1 MIYSIRC
8 VINTL
13 LNMSEIDSTI
23 NRLLPLLYANLAHNT
38 CDENVIP
45 EPASEPAGLFDRMMR
60 QAQGEDDAEA
70 DEDEEEDDD
79 ERTVT
84 LDEDDNVRV
93 TIVNN
98 YGAMTFSEPLTD
110 MNNTY
115 AVSGGELLGRISELS
130 MVIEHDDLYTGDYV
144 RLYELLTG
152 LVTNL

>member
-1 MIYSIRC
+1 
-8 VINTL
+8 
-13 LNMSEIDSTI
+13 MSEIDSTI

-45 EPASEPAGLFDRMMR
+45 EPASEPAGLFDRMM
-60 QAQGEDDAEA
+60 QSGDDDDDEA
-70 DEDEEEDDD
+70 DDDG

-84 LDEDDNVRV
+84 LDADDNLHI
-93 TIVNN
+93 TIDGDT
-98 YGAMTFSEPLTD
+98 GAMTFSEPLAD

-144 RLYELLTG
+144 RLYEILTG

>member
-1 MIYSIRC
+1 
-8 VINTL
+8 
-13 LNMSEIDSTI
+13 MSEMDSTI
-23 NRLLPLLYANLAHNT
+23 NRLLPLLYTNLAHDT
-38 CDENVIP
+38 CVDNVIP
-45 EPASEPAGLFDRMMR
+45 EYVSEPDGLFQRMMR
-60 QAQGEDDAEA
+60 HDDEAEGD
-70 DEDEEEDDD
+70 DEDEDDGA
-79 ERTVT
+79 RTVT
-84 LDEDDNVRV
+84 LDEDDNVQV
-93 TIVNN
+93 TIVSD